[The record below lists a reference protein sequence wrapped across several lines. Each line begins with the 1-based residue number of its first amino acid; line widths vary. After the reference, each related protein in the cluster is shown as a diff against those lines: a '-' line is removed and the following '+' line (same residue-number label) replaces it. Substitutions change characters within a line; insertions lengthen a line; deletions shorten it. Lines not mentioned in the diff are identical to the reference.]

1 MEIALYQSKVYGRM
15 CTEYLCKMLRGSGT
29 PKSHQ
34 IYAQKSLWQLISVKM
49 DRPLSDSM
57 QQWRGL
63 WQNNFISPM
72 LLDFVIK
79 LFLLFVINYKVISG
93 YYLKA
98 RKSKFN
104 LQLRLS
110 KYHVLLQKPM
120 R

>member
-1 MEIALYQSKVYGRM
+1 
-15 CTEYLCKMLRGSGT
+15 
-29 PKSHQ
+29 
-34 IYAQKSLWQLISVKM
+34 M
-49 DRPLSDSM
+49 DRPLSNSM

-63 WQNNFISPM
+63 WQNNFISLI

-79 LFLLFVINYKVISG
+79 LFLLFVINNKIISG

-104 LQLRLS
+104 LQPGLS
-110 KYHVLLQKPM
+110 KYHVLLQKLM